1 MNQIGIAGQET
12 KFGEL
17 ASNPKDIVPDSL
29 LPYARRARE
38 IYDYNFGEEDNWKKD
53 YWNKNADNVQKEF
66 SSYQDFVKSLDSE
79 DSDYSP
85 YRTPRS
91 VGEFQQK
98 DLSERGNFYKY
109 DLDSF
114 EGQVKSSLALAVDNY
129 HKLKA
134 KYPDL
139 SEDQIIDLTTLM
151 HNAPGKAL
159 EPRFVNYYLKRND
172 VDYIDKVKGFAPK
185 SFGKDQSKNEKIEWK
200 TEKISPEEAK
210 SIADYVRSLPKT
222 KRNGGDVGINQL
234 DAQPMKKLN
243 QLLNFTNNPDK
254 DNWLDKYN

>member
-1 MNQIGIAGQET
+1 
-12 KFGEL
+12 
-17 ASNPKDIVPDSL
+17 
-29 LPYARRARE
+29 
-38 IYDYNFGEEDNWKKD
+38 
-53 YWNKNADNVQKEF
+53 
-66 SSYQDFVKSLDSE
+66 
-79 DSDYSP
+79 
-85 YRTPRS
+85 
-91 VGEFQQK
+91 
-98 DLSERGNFYKY
+98 
-109 DLDSF
+109 
-114 EGQVKSSLALAVDNY
+114 
-129 HKLKA
+129 
-134 KYPDL
+134 
-139 SEDQIIDLTTLM
+139 M